1 MGNSINF
8 RKILEKCIFQPLV
21 SPRILSVQECYLR
34 IYIAYNIAVIFY
46 ICIPYVNRVCVKFPE
61 ASKMD
66 IFLISKKNALLYNG
80 AFFFC
85 ILFNICIGNRSQYTK
100 VTIREN
106 MVTEVNIQK

>member
-61 ASKMD
+61 ALKMD
-66 IFLISKKNALLYNG
+66 IFLISKKMHYYIMVPFFLY
-80 AFFFC
+80 
-85 ILFNICIGNRSQYTK
+85 II
-100 VTIREN
+100 
-106 MVTEVNIQK
+106 